1 MEEGEEDLKI
11 NLESN
16 DILYELH
23 ILHYFSVN
31 QKHFLKIKDNFRL
44 FEPTKFVY
52 SYFSFSTIF
61 NYDWSKLL
69 DKKDIVPHQ
78 KRKVF
83 FDNGDY
89 KEHEEYEK
97 IKIERYLNFIFDNIS
112 SKNRK
117 EFIQKIMN
125 NKTLEEIKKLIDSSK
140 LKKNDLNTLN
150 KSFKYLVKDYS
161 DSDGI
166 EIFKRRIINITNIVG
181 SVRNNIFHGSKGI
194 IKMIETEQRD
204 RLMFYS
210 NFINSLNEQFFKVI
224 SDNVYIDLPDIKM
237 GYNIKI

>member
-11 NLESN
+11 NLKSN

-23 ILHYFSVN
+23 MLHYFSVN
-31 QKHFLKIKDNFRL
+31 QKHYLKIKDNFRL

-125 NKTLEEIKKLIDSSK
+125 NKTLEEIKKLVDSSK
-140 LKKNDLNTLN
+140 LKENQLNSLN
-150 KSFKYLVKDYS
+150 KFFRYLVKDYS
-161 DSDGI
+161 DSDG
-166 EIFKRRIINITNIVG
+166 
-181 SVRNNIFHGSKGI
+181 
-194 IKMIETEQRD
+194 
-204 RLMFYS
+204 
-210 NFINSLNEQFFKVI
+210 NEFFK
-224 SDNVYIDLPDIKM
+224 K
-237 GYNIKI
+237 KIIVLQIL

>member
-11 NLESN
+11 NLKSN

-23 ILHYFSVN
+23 MLHYFSVN
-31 QKHFLKIKDNFRL
+31 QKHYLKIKDNFRL

-69 DKKDIVPHQ
+69 DNKDIVPHQ

-161 DSDGI
+161 DSEGI
-166 EIFKRRIINITNIVG
+166 ETFKRRIINITNIVG

>member
-11 NLESN
+11 NLKSN

-23 ILHYFSVN
+23 MLHYFSVN
-31 QKHFLKIKDNFRL
+31 QKHYLKIKDNFRL

-166 EIFKRRIINITNIVG
+166 ETFKRRIINITNIVG

>member
-1 MEEGEEDLKI
+1 MEEGQEDIKI
-11 NLESN
+11 NLKSN

-23 ILHYFSVN
+23 RLHYFSVS
-31 QKHFLKIKDNFRL
+31 QKHFLKIEDNFML

-69 DKKDIVPHQ
+69 EKKDIVPHQ

-83 FDNGDY
+83 IDKINY

-117 EFIQKIMN
+117 EFTQKIRN
-125 NKTLEEIKKLIDSSK
+125 NKTVEEINRLIDSSK
-140 LKKNDLNTLN
+140 LKENDLNNLN
-150 KSFKYLVKDYS
+150 KSFKYLVEVYS
-161 DSDGI
+161 DFDGI
-166 EIFKRRIINITNIVG
+166 ESFKKRITG
-181 SVRNNIFHGSKGI
+181 
-194 IKMIETEQRD
+194 
-204 RLMFYS
+204 
-210 NFINSLNEQFFKVI
+210 
-224 SDNVYIDLPDIKM
+224 
-237 GYNIKI
+237 